1 MVAVV
6 AGYVLQRVI
15 EGLFI
20 KDFGM
25 DIHVWQKFDSDFRL
39 VTARRNPNF
48 AILFFATLGG
58 SPDIGLIA
66 VAWWTIISLIVH
78 AVRLR
83 SEEHTS
89 ELQSLMRIS
98 YAVFCLKKT
107 NYKQSL

>member
-48 AILFFATLGG
+48 ATLFFATLGG

-78 AVRLR
+78 AVRLA
-83 SEEHTS
+83 
-89 ELQSLMRIS
+89 QA
-98 YAVFCLKKT
+98 YAVQRSGDR
-107 NYKQSL
+107 QSTRMNTSH

>member
-78 AVRLR
+78 AVS
-83 SEEHTS
+83 SEERRVGKECVRTCRS
-89 ELQSLMRIS
+89 RCPP
-98 YAVFCLKKT
+98 YNKK
-107 NYKQSL
+107 KKKKI